1 MADTKHKIVM
11 VGDFSTGKTCML
23 IRLSQNF
30 FDTQHNPTIGASFL
44 KEVIELENGSK
55 VEMNLW
61 DTSGDERFR
70 SVMPV
75 YFRGA
80 DCAIIVY
87 DVTRRE
93 TFESL
98 DYWIDLTR
106 KSGGD
111 DIAIVLVGAKC
122 DLKKEVSDEEAQ
134 NYSKRVGYPLILCSS
149 YSGENITKVF
159 QTAASSIKKSAVTVS
174 NNSGVSIND
183 PSPNKNA
190 GGCC

>member
-1 MADTKHKIVM
+1 MAETKYKVVM

-30 FDTQHNPTIGASFL
+30 FDSQHNPTIGASFL
-44 KEVIELENGSK
+44 KQSVDLPNGSK

-80 DCAIIVY
+80 QVAIIVY
-87 DVTRRE
+87 DVTRKE

-98 DYWIDLTR
+98 AYWIDLAK
-106 KSGGD
+106 KSGGE
-111 DIAIVLVGAKC
+111 DIQIVVVGSKC
-122 DLKKEVSDEEAQ
+122 DLQKEVSDQEAQ
-134 NYSKRVGYPLILCSS
+134 DYCNKNGCPLVLCSS
-149 YSGENITKVF
+149 FSGENITKVF
-159 QTAASSIKKSAVTVS
+159 QTAATAASKNQTGTGSSSVDIGKKKSTS
-174 NNSGVSIND
+174 D
-183 PSPNKNA
+183 K
-190 GGCC
+190 GCC